1 MDVDVRVNFTLYTG
15 CGNES
20 NQMTKL
26 HVTACYRLHKE
37 NFARVC
43 LKGKVVHI
51 GTQGRGD
58 LRTGI

>member
-1 MDVDVRVNFTLYTG
+1 MDVDVRINFRLYTG

-43 LKGKVVHI
+43 LKGKVV
-51 GTQGRGD
+51 GTGTHGKGD